1 MRLIATIMMIVIISR
16 IRFTPQ
22 IMANARVQ
30 IIHEVT
36 ADGPEWKLCLQWCRY
51 FHDGGDLEEGYRF
64 MWRRPDGS
72 LQAARG
78 PSPNSCPWPWPT
90 NSGPEPRLPGG
101 LA

>member
-1 MRLIATIMMIVIISR
+1 
-16 IRFTPQ
+16 
-22 IMANARVQ
+22 MANARVQ

-78 PSPNSCPWPWPT
+78 QARIPSRAVADQLWAKVDAAGW
-90 NSGPEPRLPGG
+90 GG
-101 LA
+101 MRADDAHLYENTADPK